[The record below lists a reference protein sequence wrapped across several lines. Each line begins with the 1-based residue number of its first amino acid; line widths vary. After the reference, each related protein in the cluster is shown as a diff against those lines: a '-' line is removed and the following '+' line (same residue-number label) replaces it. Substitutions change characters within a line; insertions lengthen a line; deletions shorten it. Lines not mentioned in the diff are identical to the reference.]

1 MRKSILFIFA
11 LILGMGSVQKMQAAA
26 IYGVWDDTNKV
37 FTLRYDDNCAANSGV
52 TDWINKEPYKT
63 ATKVVLDETMKDA
76 LPTSTREWFRGFSVL
91 ETVEHLDYLNTSEVT
106 DMHMMFYSCSKLKT
120 ADVSKF
126 NTANV
131 KNMSDMFQWCQELT
145 TINVS
150 NFNTANVEN
159 MCFMF
164 YGCYKVTELNV
175 SNFNTAKV
183 TNMCYMF
190 SGCELVTELN
200 VSNFNTAMVTDM
212 SCMFQACKAVENL
225 DVSKFN
231 TAEVT
236 KMRCMFYDCN
246 AVKSLNVSSFNT
258 AKVTDMEDM
267 FFGCQTV
274 KTFDLSNFNTA
285 KVTSMKEMF
294 RNCVA
299 MTSVNIRDFKVTAST
314 NTTYMFYNCPEL
326 TTIYCLNDLSVVSDG
341 SAYLMFGTCA
351 KLKGE
356 KGTTYTSSAPYA
368 SYAHLDGGA
377 SNPGYFS
384 DPRDVV
390 SSYSF
395 TGFEDF
401 FEVGMTW
408 NSTAEAAL
416 AAQIEP
422 ETGAAY
428 TWTGSMEMLLKWDQ
442 SLKEGAGDWKKV
454 ASGDEITYGKY
465 YFGVQ
470 VRIEG
475 ANAKLY
481 RMPKDGETAMTVL
494 VDGTPW
500 LPADAAAVIEPTY
513 SAQWIYS
520 PEFEFLEPE
529 KINAVAYTG
538 FEGQIKLGTMW
549 DSDKKLAVAEA
560 FSPVGEFHW
569 TVMKYSNYLY
579 KKNAA
584 DVWEEVEASDAT
596 TITAGTYCYEIWIGS
611 QDSKQYQFPDAF
623 TAITATVDGTAWTVI
638 GVDNTTA
645 HSWLKIK
652 SPAFDIVDPAAAKA
666 ELKAVCDDL
675 EAMLDFADWC
685 SIPNDYTS
693 DLNTAYLSA
702 WAVHNNLDATYA
714 EIVAAT
720 TAAITARDAAI
731 AVFKAQGPT
740 ALKNELAGLSPDTDS
755 EACKAI
761 VTKAQGEVDKL
772 AWDDMK
778 SITENIAILKPLI
791 AALLKDTDDAL
802 KAQRESETTTGIENP
817 MVNGKC
823 QNGKFIR
830 DGQLYIIRDGK
841 IYSILGNAVQ

>member
-1 MRKSILFIFA
+1 MKKNLLFVLA
-11 LILGMGSVQKMQAAA
+11 LIWGLGSVQKMQAAA

-37 FTLRYDDNCAANSGV
+37 FTMRYDDNCAANSGV
-52 TDWINKEPYKT
+52 TDWINKEPYTT
-63 ATKVVLDETMKDA
+63 ATKVVLDASMKNA
-76 LPTSTREWFRGFSVL
+76 LPTSTREWFRSFSVL
-91 ETVEHLDYLNTSEVT
+91 ETVEHLDYLNTSNVT
-106 DMHMMFYSCSKLKT
+106 DMFMMFYNCPKLKT

-150 NFNTANVEN
+150 NFITDNVEN

-200 VSNFNTAMVTDM
+200 VSNFNTAKVKDM
-212 SCMFQACKAVENL
+212 SCMFQACKAVKKL
-225 DVSKFN
+225 DVSNFN

-246 AVKSLNVSSFNT
+246 ALESLDVSNFNT

-274 KTFDLSNFNTA
+274 KTLDLSNFNTA

-314 NTTYMFYNCPEL
+314 STTYMFYNCPEL
-326 TTIYCLNDLSVVSDG
+326 TTIYCLNDLSVVSDR
-341 SAYLMFGTCA
+341 SAYLMFGTSE

-356 KGTTYTSSAPYA
+356 EGTTYTSSAPYA

-384 DPRDVV
+384 DPREVV

-428 TWTGSMEMLLKWDQ
+428 TWPGSMEILLKWDQ

-500 LPADAAAVIEPTY
+500 LPAAAAATIEPTY
-513 SAQWIYS
+513 SCQWIYS
-520 PEFEFLEPE
+520 PAFEFLEPE
-529 KINAVAYTG
+529 KITSVAYTG
-538 FEGQIKLGTMW
+538 FEGQIKLGTVW
-549 DSDKKLAVAEA
+549 DYDKKIAVAEA
-560 FSPVGEFHW
+560 FVHAEMEYHW
-569 TVMKYSNYLY
+569 TINKPSATLY

-584 DVWEEVEASDAT
+584 DEWEEVSDAT
-596 TITAGTYCYEIWIGS
+596 VTAGTYQFEIWMAS
-611 QDSKQYQFPDAF
+611 QNAKEYRFPSDKNDV
-623 TAITATVDGTAWTVI
+623 TATVDGKAWNIKDVVNSETS
-638 GVDNTTA
+638 
-645 HSWLKIK
+645 SWLKII
-652 SPAFDIVDPAAAKA
+652 SPAFDIVDPAAAKV

-675 EAMLDFADWC
+675 KAILDFADKC
-685 SIPNDYTS
+685 GIPNDYTK
-693 DLNTAYLSA
+693 DLNTAFNSA
-702 WAVHNNLDATYA
+702 WGVYTSLDATYA
-714 EIVAAT
+714 QIVAAT
-720 TAAITARDAAI
+720 DAASTARNAAI
-731 AVFKAQGPT
+731 AAFKMYGPI
-740 ALKNELAGLSPDTDS
+740 ALKNELANLLLPTDS
-755 EACKAI
+755 QACKDI
-761 VTKAQGEVDKL
+761 VTAAQAEADKL
-772 AWDDMK
+772 AWDDAK
-778 SITENIAILKPLI
+778 SVTENIAALQPVIE
-791 AALLKDTDDAL
+791 ALLKDTEDAL
-802 KAQRESETTTGIENP
+802 NAQRASDATGMESVQPSAVSIQKVIENG
-817 MVNGKC
+817 V
-823 QNGKFIR
+823 
-830 DGQLYIIRDGK
+830 LYILRDGK
-841 IYSILGNAVQ
+841 MYNAQGTEMK